1 MEPEDFLKSF
11 RLFVIPRFDEMFVD
25 LLLAIIKV
33 SVNEK
38 SRVYRKKLQIANSNL
53 FSPHCVMLDFS
64 MVPQL
69 VSIACMVTTKY
80 KNGDAGGAAT
90 RFTMNLVMIAAPL
103 ANALDRIEKSLSYA
117 SYSWHMLF
125 YWHGNSIS
133 VWKFN

>member
-1 MEPEDFLKSF
+1 M
-11 RLFVIPRFDEMFVD
+11 IFVD

-53 FSPHCVMLDFS
+53 FSPHCVMLDFP

-80 KNGDAGGAAT
+80 KNA
-90 RFTMNLVMIAAPL
+90 
-103 ANALDRIEKSLSYA
+103 A
-117 SYSWHMLF
+117 SYSWHIMLF